1 MRKNLKVVTIMEQ
14 NQTSWENFFRND
26 SSNMLEDA
34 LPYLPPNL
42 KKVAAIY
49 IKLTELSKISSEF
62 DNEQT
67 LSACGFDQDP
77 ASMELLLNALKLRAP
92 KETAMQIEQIL
103 QMMQMFEVYQNYQR
117 FVDTTNHSSPSSS
130 DSQNSDLFSKLMPMM
145 MAKDSPCTN
154 TSKPNSDFMNQ
165 LNQILKK

>member
-1 MRKNLKVVTIMEQ
+1 MRKNLKGVTIMEQ

-130 DSQNSDLFSKLMPMM
+130 DSQNNDLFSKLMPMM

-154 TSKPNSDFMNQ
+154 TAKPNSDFMNQ

>member
-92 KETAMQIEQIL
+92 KETCL
-103 QMMQMFEVYQNYQR
+103 LY
-117 FVDTTNHSSPSSS
+117 TS
-130 DSQNSDLFSKLMPMM
+130 DAADE
-145 MAKDSPCTN
+145 
-154 TSKPNSDFMNQ
+154 
-165 LNQILKK
+165 

>member
-1 MRKNLKVVTIMEQ
+1 MEQ

-42 KKVAAIY
+42 KKIAAIY
-49 IKLTELSKISSEF
+49 IKLTELSRISSEF

-67 LSACGFDQDP
+67 LSACGFDQNP
-77 ASMELLLNALKLRAP
+77 ASMELLLNAMKLRAP
-92 KETAMQIEQIL
+92 KETAAQIEQIL
-103 QMMQMFEVYQNYQR
+103 QMMQMFEIYQNYQR
-117 FVDTTNHSSPSSS
+117 FVDTTNNSSASPSGGL
-130 DSQNSDLFSKLMPMM
+130 DSDLFSKLMPMM
-145 MAKDSPCTN
+145 MSKDS
-154 TSKPNSDFMNQ
+154 TSNAPKPNSDFMNQ

>member
-77 ASMELLLNALKLRAP
+77 ACLLY
-92 KETAMQIEQIL
+92 T
-103 QMMQMFEVYQNYQR
+103 
-117 FVDTTNHSSPSSS
+117 SPSPRDVEESRMPSS
-130 DSQNSDLFSKLMPMM
+130 
-145 MAKDSPCTN
+145 A
-154 TSKPNSDFMNQ
+154 
-165 LNQILKK
+165 

>member
-1 MRKNLKVVTIMEQ
+1 MEQ

-92 KETAMQIEQIL
+92 KETAMQIKCLKSIKIISVL
-103 QMMQMFEVYQNYQR
+103 SIRLTIHLPHLLTAKTMIYFQN
-117 FVDTTNHSSPSSS
+117 
-130 DSQNSDLFSKLMPMM
+130 
-145 MAKDSPCTN
+145 
-154 TSKPNSDFMNQ
+154 
-165 LNQILKK
+165 

>member
-42 KKVAAIY
+42 KKIAAIY

-117 FVDTTNHSSPSSS
+117 FVDMTNQSSS
-130 DSQNSDLFSKLMPMM
+130 SSSESQNSDLFSKLMPMM

-154 TSKPNSDFMNQ
+154 TAKPNSDFMNQ

>member
-42 KKVAAIY
+42 KKIAAIY

-117 FVDTTNHSSPSSS
+117 FVDTTNQSSS
-130 DSQNSDLFSKLMPMM
+130 SSSESQNSDLFSKLMPMM
-145 MAKDSPCTN
+145 MAKDSACAN
-154 TSKPNSDFMNQ
+154 TAKPNSNFMNQ

>member
-1 MRKNLKVVTIMEQ
+1 MEQ
-14 NQTSWENFFRND
+14 NQISWENFFRSD

-49 IKLTELSKISSEF
+49 IKLTELSRISTQF

-67 LSACGFDQDP
+67 LSACGFDQNP
-77 ASMELLLNALKLRAP
+77 ASMELLLNAMKLRAP
-92 KETAMQIEQIL
+92 KETAEQIEI
-103 QMMQMFEVYQNYQR
+103 YQNYQR
-117 FVDTTNHSSPSSS
+117 FVDTTGNHSPSSS
-130 DSQNSDLFSKLMPMM
+130 NKNSNADLFSKLMPMM
-145 MAKDSPCTN
+145 MAGDSSSNNHP
-154 TSKPNSDFMNQ
+154 KPNTDFMNK

>member
-1 MRKNLKVVTIMEQ
+1 MEQ

-103 QMMQMFEVYQNYQR
+103 QMMQMFEVYQIISVLSIRLTIHLPHLLTAKTMIY
-117 FVDTTNHSSPSSS
+117 F
-130 DSQNSDLFSKLMPMM
+130 QN
-145 MAKDSPCTN
+145 
-154 TSKPNSDFMNQ
+154 
-165 LNQILKK
+165 

>member
-1 MRKNLKVVTIMEQ
+1 MEQ

-77 ASMELLLNALKLRAP
+77 ACLRHKEEQRQQEEKRKQEKQENDNYRMQKRPEKRNQNNMWIICLLLLVIC
-92 KETAMQIEQIL
+92 QQ
-103 QMMQMFEVYQNYQR
+103 
-117 FVDTTNHSSPSSS
+117 
-130 DSQNSDLFSKLMPMM
+130 
-145 MAKDSPCTN
+145 
-154 TSKPNSDFMNQ
+154 
-165 LNQILKK
+165 